1 MNKKVNSNI
10 LRVVGSAELSEGLEF
25 GLDYKIILDC
35 SVNKISEKD
44 NEDSTVDRT
53 YNARLI
59 NALVKDEKK
68 SIMVKDKHKQS
79 QLTRGA
85 IYHLQ
90 SQVEDQRPEEEF
102 YIYLQKMIRANL
114 PEIYERYKLN

>member
-1 MNKKVNSNI
+1 MKEINAQI
-10 LRVVGSAELSEGLEF
+10 LRITGSAELSEGLEF

-44 NEDSTVDRT
+44 NEDETVDRT

-68 SIMVKDKHKQS
+68 SIMVKDKHKES
-79 QLTRGA
+79 QKTRGA

-90 SQVEDQRPEEEF
+90 AQVEDQRPEEEF

>member
-1 MNKKVNSNI
+1 MKTVNSKI
-10 LRVVGSAELSEGLEF
+10 LKVTGSAELSDELEF

-35 SVNKISEKD
+35 SVNKISDKD
-44 NEDSTVDRT
+44 NEDETVDRT
-53 YNARLI
+53 FNARLI
-59 NALVKDEKK
+59 NALVKDSKK

-90 SQVEDQRPEEEF
+90 AEIGDQRSEEDF
-102 YIYLQKMIRANL
+102 YVYIQKMIRANIG
-114 PEIYERYKLN
+114 EIYERYN